1 MRAVPNSGLSDFV
14 SSLFINFE
22 ILGAATDSTFST
34 WADPPDLSAV
44 SKEVGLM
51 VMHFFLSLLLTVAKA
66 FPAYI
71 GRTKRSSPSILII
84 SLT

>member
-22 ILGAATDSTFST
+22 ILGIATGSTFST
-34 WADPPDLSAV
+34 NVPFLSFSLADSPELGAG

-51 VMHFFLSLLLTVAKA
+51 VIHFFYHY
-66 FPAYI
+66 F
-71 GRTKRSSPSILII
+71 
-84 SLT
+84 

>member
-22 ILGAATDSTFST
+22 ILGAATDSAFST
-34 WADPPDLSAV
+34 WADPPELGAG

-51 VMHFFLSLLLTVAKA
+51 VMHFF
-66 FPAYI
+66 FCHYF
-71 GRTKRSSPSILII
+71 
-84 SLT
+84 